1 MKYKLIN
8 KPNNTLTAIEQI
20 LVNRGIPLE
29 EIPNYLNPT
38 DDVINDYFSF
48 GEKKMKVAGELLKA
62 VIDEKM
68 SIFLPVDCDMDG
80 YTSAAL
86 FLNYLYDQNPDYTLN
101 YITWWHHEGKQH
113 GLQDCIEEA
122 KQYDLVICL
131 DAASN
136 DYEEHRILREMGTP
150 VICCDHH
157 EAEKVSDDAIIIN
170 NQLSNY
176 PNKAFSGVGV
186 TWQFCRYLDDNVFH
200 SNYANKYLDLV
211 ASGLCGDMMSLKSI
225 ETKYLIHKGFK
236 DENLKNPFLYY
247 MAQKNAYS
255 LGDHITPMG
264 AAFYIVPFVNAIV
277 RSGTK
282 EEKDLIFRSMLSYE
296 AFKII
301 PSTKRGCKGQTEK
314 LVEQAIRT
322 AVNVKARQT
331 REQDKAVELLE
342 KRIQSN
348 NMMDHSVLLFLLNQ
362 GEIASGLAGLVANK
376 MMAKYQRPCC
386 ILTLTEKDGKTSFS
400 GSARGYSKSGVES
413 FKDICE
419 SLGEGVIEYAQGH
432 ANAFGLSLPIDSID
446 TFIEK
451 SDKAL
456 ATVETEPLYYVDFEW
471 GPNHIDKQIIL
482 EIGSVGQDLWGQE
495 IDEPYVAITNL
506 AVNKNQVSIFRK
518 KDNTIKITTGTGVDL
533 MLFKATE
540 AQCELFSNNEVVII
554 TLIGRCNKNEWM
566 GRVTPQIF
574 IEDYQVETIK
584 KYDF

>member
-20 LVNRGIPLE
+20 LVNRGIPLK

-48 GEKKMKVAGELLKA
+48 GEKKLKVAGELLKTA
-62 VIDEKM
+62 IDEKM

-101 YITWWHHEGKQH
+101 YVTWWHHEGKQH

-122 KQYDLVICL
+122 KKYNLVICL

-136 DYEEHRILREMGTP
+136 DYNEHKILRELRIP

-247 MAQKNAYS
+247 MAQKNTYS

-331 REQDKAVELLE
+331 RDQDKAVELLE
-342 KRIQSN
+342 KRVQSD

-400 GSARGYSKSGVES
+400 GSARGYSKSGIES

-419 SLGEGVIEYAQGH
+419 SLGEGIVEYAQGH
-432 ANAFGLSLPIDSID
+432 SNAFGLSLPAGGVD

-451 SDKAL
+451 TDQAL
-456 ATVETEPLYYVDFEW
+456 AAMETEPLFYVDFEW
-471 GPNHIDKQIIL
+471 KGTNIDKDKIL
-482 EIGSVGQDLWGQE
+482 DIGSAGQDLWGQDV
-495 IDEPYVAITNL
+495 DEPFVAVKKLN
-506 AVNKNQVSIFRK
+506 VSKSQVSVYRK
-518 KDNTIKITTGTGVDL
+518 KDNTIKISTPAGVDL
-533 MLFKATE
+533 MIFKATE
-540 AQCELFSNNEVVII
+540 AQCELFTSNEAVVI
-554 TLIGRCNKNEWM
+554 TLVGRCNKNEWM

-574 IEDYQVETIK
+574 IEDYQVEAIR